1 MTLKWFEQ
9 GHRGNSSN
17 LTSIS
22 TNCCSPSFSAPGE
35 IGRLKKKKM
44 CHLHICREL
53 EEGEGEGAGPAVV
66 APLLT
71 GHTWKSRKIPRNAP
85 ALWPISATIVSDF
98 FFLESPSEWVGWV
111 GEEGEGRAKVS
122 EWTRDFRH
130 LDLLGL
136 FLLVQC
142 RQFGAAAAAG
152 GQHVPP
158 PGRNAKGWRNITGWN
173 VSRWAVGG
181 WKGGREEGGGAKAQ
195 VC

>member
-1 MTLKWFEQ
+1 
-9 GHRGNSSN
+9 
-17 LTSIS
+17 
-22 TNCCSPSFSAPGE
+22 
-35 IGRLKKKKM
+35 M

-136 FLLVQC
+136 FCWFNVVNLG
-142 RQFGAAAAAG
+142 R
-152 GQHVPP
+152 PP
-158 PGRNAKGWRNITGWN
+158 PLEGSTCRLLAAMQR
-173 VSRWAVGG
+173 VGG
-181 WKGGREEGGGAKAQ
+181 ILRGGM
-195 VC
+195 